1 MSEPFDLVIT
11 DIRMP
16 VMDGFEV
23 MRRVRQLDKDVK
35 IIVLT
40 GCGTPD
46 TAVRALKNYGAYDFL
61 TKPLENI
68 NQLFISIE
76 KALED
81 RQSYKKKYVPKFSM
95 INEKVRQEI
104 LMTA

>member
-1 MSEPFDLVIT
+1 MIT

-23 MRRVRQLDKDVK
+23 MRRLRQLDRNVK

-46 TAVRALKNYGAYDFL
+46 TAIRALKKYGAYDFL
-61 TKPLENI
+61 TKPLEDI

-76 KALED
+76 KALKD
-81 RQSYKKKYVPKFSM
+81 HWLYKKRNTS
-95 INEKVRQEI
+95 RT
-104 LMTA
+104 LA